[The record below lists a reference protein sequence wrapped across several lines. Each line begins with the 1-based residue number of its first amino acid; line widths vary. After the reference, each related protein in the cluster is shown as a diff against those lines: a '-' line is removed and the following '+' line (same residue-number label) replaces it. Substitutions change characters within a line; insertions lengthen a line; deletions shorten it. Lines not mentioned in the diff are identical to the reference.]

1 MLNWQHRLW
10 MTIREF
16 LKHRQNMTKTLNLAE
31 FEKHEAKIWDS
42 RNFLTATTTFHFKYT
57 HKLSVGI
64 SRLQSLTSVLRVRL
78 TNYKTFHVDTFN
90 NCDFILIQVTQKRSW
105 RSFKNVLS
113 LSKAAITIYAFKLLL
128 HTKVLMCV
136 FEAKIYFSIFVFHM
150 VQQNIWFVSAYICAL
165 TILYSIPN
173 PFTSTYLTVIF
184 FFTCTYSNHNRC
196 PHS

>member
-10 MTIREF
+10 MTIREL

-90 NCDFILIQVTQKRSW
+90 NCDFILIQVTQKG
-105 RSFKNVLS
+105 LEGA
-113 LSKAAITIYAFKLLL
+113 SKMYLVCQRRQLQSMLLNCCY
-128 HTKVLMCV
+128 T
-136 FEAKIYFSIFVFHM
+136 
-150 VQQNIWFVSAYICAL
+150 
-165 TILYSIPN
+165 P
-173 PFTSTYLTVIF
+173 
-184 FFTCTYSNHNRC
+184 RC
-196 PHS
+196 